1 MKNLGNSCYVN
12 SVLQLLWTL
21 PQLQE
26 RYASA
31 ADKIFESAPSDLAQ
45 DFITQF
51 AKVGVA
57 LAGEPHKSGACQNG
71 NDTALQVTPVAFKTL
86 VGKGHPEFSSN
97 RQQVS
102 VTRVLTELFH
112 VEHLSSLVKTIQSS

>member
-1 MKNLGNSCYVN
+1 M
-12 SVLQLLWTL
+12 LQLLWTL

-31 ADKIFESAPSDLAQ
+31 AEKLFESAPADLSQ

-57 LAGEPHKSGACQNG
+57 LAGEPHKNGACQNG

-102 VTRVLTELFH
+102 NLVLAQYILY
-112 VEHLSSLVKTIQSS
+112 VEFQIFVCM